1 VPGRSA
7 TGLGLFGPPGT
18 AFFDRGGREID
29 GTRVIGLQSTSRF
42 LETLRRA
49 GL

>member
-1 VPGRSA
+1 
-7 TGLGLFGPPGT
+7 LGLFGPPGT